1 LSDINPDVEIET
13 YNMNIT
19 TNENFDKFKERILK
33 GGLKGENRV
42 DLVLSCVDNYA
53 ARISINKACN

>member
-1 LSDINPDVEIET
+1 
-13 YNMNIT
+13 MNIT

-33 GGLKGENRV
+33 GGLKGESRV